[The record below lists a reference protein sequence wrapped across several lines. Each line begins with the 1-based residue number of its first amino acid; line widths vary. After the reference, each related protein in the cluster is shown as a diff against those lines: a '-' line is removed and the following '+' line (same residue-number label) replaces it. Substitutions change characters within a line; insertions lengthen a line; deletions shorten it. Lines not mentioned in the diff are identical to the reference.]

1 MTTQAR
7 LTPRSWAMMGLMAL
21 IWAGSFTANHA
32 ALTALPV
39 PWVVAIRATG
49 GALTLWGMILWG
61 RLPVPRT
68 AAFLRTSIFLGIF
81 NIALPFGLIV
91 WGQSHVPSGL
101 AGILN
106 SGTALFTVL
115 LAALVFPDERLTVN
129 KLLGVLLGLCG
140 VAVILGPDTL
150 THFDPTSLGQLAIL
164 GAGLS
169 YAVSGVYGRK
179 RLSGIRPE
187 VSAAAMLT
195 VAAAITL
202 PTALVTTGLPA
213 LPPPPILGALAYLAV
228 LSSALAYKFYY
239 AVMIQAGAGNIGLVT
254 LLIAPVAVLLGWAFF
269 GESLPH
275 TAFAG
280 LALLTLGMILVDG
293 RLTRRLFR

>member
-7 LTPRSWAMMGLMAL
+7 LTARSYAMMGILAL

-32 ALTALPV
+32 ALTAVPV
-39 PWVVAIRATG
+39 PWVVAIRASG
-49 GALTLWGMILWG
+49 GALTLWLLIAWG
-61 RLPVPRT
+61 RLPVPLT
-68 AAFLRTSIFLGIF
+68 GAFLRTSVFLGIF

-115 LAALVFPDERLTVN
+115 LAALVFADERLTPN
-129 KLLGVLLGLCG
+129 KLIGVLTGLAG

-150 THFDPTSLGQLAIL
+150 THFDPTSAGQLAIL
-164 GAGLS
+164 GAGFS

-179 RLSGIRPE
+179 RLTGIRPE
-187 VSAAAMLT
+187 VSAAGMLT
-195 VAAAITL
+195 VASLITL
-202 PTALVTTGLPA
+202 PTALLTTGLPP
-213 LPPPPILGALAYLAV
+213 LPPVPVLGALAYLAI

-239 AVMIQAGAGNIGLVT
+239 AVMLQAGAGNIGLVT

-293 RLTRRLFR
+293 RLTRRLIG